1 MLQTGSEDELA
12 DALDYAPLGVMET
25 LVNRAVELRIS
36 DMNKRKLIKEM
47 TGKDVSKMINYV
59 EELDLDAPE
68 HQEKVQRRVQTQ
80 ENKKKTGRRVG

>member
-1 MLQTGSEDELA
+1 
-12 DALDYAPLGVMET
+12 
-25 LVNRAVELRIS
+25 
-36 DMNKRKLIKEM
+36 M

-68 HQEKVQRRVQTQ
+68 QQEKVQRRVQTQ